1 MTGFVY
7 LHETKEAY
15 KHVKALN
22 YLVSALKLFKE
33 EQANYKLISDGKAAI
48 INAWYTY
55 FLNMPQKCC
64 SLHFLKNIYNKL

>member
-15 KHVKALN
+15 KYVEALN
-22 YLVSALKLFKE
+22 YLASALKLFKE

-48 INAWYTY
+48 INAWRTH
-55 FLNMPQKCC
+55 FPNMP
-64 SLHFLKNIYNKL
+64 